1 MSIPILSDLIDGV
14 KGIVSE
20 VVVDKDK
27 RDQVNLEL
35 ARLEDQAQ
43 ARLDA
48 QVQGQLE
55 VNKVEA
61 SSGSVFVAGWRPA
74 VGWVGAAGFGYNLI
88 LQPIGEFVARVWGY
102 AGSFPTLDNTLII
115 TIMGGM
121 LGIGAMRTTEKI
133 KGVSTNDMTDVPGRT
148 QPASTTA
155 VQVTPEGDVSVQTKG
170 AASATPVVVP
180 KKKKFKLF

>member
-1 MSIPILSDLIDGV
+1 MVGISDIIGGIFSPIKD
-14 KGIVSE
+14 IVSE

-48 QVQGQLE
+48 ATLGQIE

-61 SSGSVFVAGWRPA
+61 ANGSIFVAGWRPF
-74 VGWVGAAGFGYNLI
+74 VGWVGGVGFGYNLI
-88 LQPIGEFVARVWGY
+88 VQPFSEFLARVNGY
-102 AGSFPTLDNTLII
+102 SGTFPTLDNTLII

-121 LGIGAMRTTEKI
+121 LGIGGMRTFEKV
-133 KGVSTNDMTDVPGRT
+133 KGVSTNTMKNVPDTPATTD
-148 QPASTTA
+148 
-155 VQVTPEGDVSVQTKG
+155 VQVTPKGEVSVQTKG
-170 AASATPVVVP
+170 ASPTVVAP
-180 KKKKFKLF
+180 APKKKFKIF

>member
-1 MSIPILSDLIDGV
+1 MAIPIIGDLIDGV
-14 KGIVSE
+14 KDIVSE

-35 ARLEDQAQ
+35 AKLEDQAQ

-74 VGWVGAAGFGYNLI
+74 VGWVGAAGFAYMTI
-88 LQPIGEFVARVWGY
+88 LQPLLNWTSIVTGWY
-102 AGSFPTLDNTLII
+102 AGPFPALDDTLII
-115 TIMGGM
+115 TVMGGM
-121 LGIGAMRTTEKI
+121 LGIGGLRSLEKI

-148 QPASTTA
+148 QPVAT
-155 VQVTPEGDVSVQTKG
+155 SVEVKPTGEIQITKE
-170 AASATPVVVP
+170 ATPVVEAAP
-180 KKKKFKLF
+180 KKKKKFKLF